1 MTKDLRITMALLV
14 MLLGM
19 TQAHAVAIHASADP
33 VKDEP
38 PITAKDREHWA
49 FQPLAKAGTDASL
62 EKLSPPQSPP
72 ANAVTL
78 IRRVT
83 FDLTGLPPLILD
95 AEKDYEA
102 LVDEL
107 LASPRYG
114 EHWAQWWLDLARFAE
129 TDGFEY
135 DAERGRAWQY
145 RDWVIKALNDDMPF
159 DQFVQQ
165 QIAGDLLPNGDASA
179 TAFLFTVPDMPDL
192 NNQSER
198 RHVLLNDITSTVG
211 AVGLGL
217 TVGCA
222 QCHDHPYD
230 PISQA
235 DFYRLRAF
243 FDNTVLP
250 KERKPLG
257 PNVRI
262 FTEGVPASTVFV
274 RGNFKRPGP
283 EIKPAIPRLFG
294 SLEKPDRAAF
304 AQWLASKDNALFLR
318 AMANRI
324 WQQHFGKPLAAVPGD
339 LGHQGEAPTNPELL
353 DWLAAELPRQ
363 NWSLK
368 KLHKLI
374 VMSPTYRQTSLVV
387 QPSGRSGLPGG
398 LKAEL
403 TPRRLT
409 GEMLRD
415 AMLAVSGQ
423 LNLKSGGPG
432 VRLPMP
438 KEVSDTLLRDQY
450 KITPDL
456 TEHTRRSIYV
466 FARRNVRHPLF
477 DLFDRPDAQISC
489 ALRNESTT
497 APQALTLL
505 NSDFAHDTAAKLA
518 TSLTEKH
525 GSDLRALVSAATQ
538 RCLSRTASEAEI
550 TAGRTFI
557 EQQTKLASSFRGAL
571 ADYCLALLNSNEFIF
586 MD

>member
-1 MTKDLRITMALLV
+1 MKLCGLLLIICF
-14 MLLGM
+14 LLSQ
-19 TQAHAVAIHASADP
+19 QAHAVAIRASADP
-33 VKDEP
+33 VKDER

-49 FQPLAKAGTDASL
+49 FQPLAKAGVDATL
-62 EKLSPPQSPP
+62 VKLSPPQSPP
-72 ANAVTL
+72 ADDATL

-83 FDLTGLPPLILD
+83 FDLAGLPPLNTD
-95 AEKDYEA
+95 TETGRGGDREKDYEA

-135 DAERGRAWQY
+135 DAERSRAWQY

-159 DQFVQQ
+159 DQFVQR
-165 QIAGDLLPNGDASA
+165 QIAGDLMGDEAA

-211 AVGLGL
+211 AIGLGL

-257 PNVRI
+257 PSVRV

-274 RGNFKRPGP
+274 RGDFKRPGP

-339 LGHQGEAPTNPELL
+339 LGHQGEAPTNPALL

-374 VMSPTYRQTSLVV
+374 VMSPTYRQAK
-387 QPSGRSGLPGG
+387 LPQ
-398 LKAEL
+398 
-403 TPRRLT
+403 RRLT

-423 LNLKSGGPG
+423 LNLKAGGPG
-432 VRLPMP
+432 VRLPIP

-450 KITPDL
+450 KVTPDV
-456 TEHTRRSIYV
+456 TEHTRRSIYI

-489 ALRNESTT
+489 ARRNESTT
-497 APQALTLL
+497 APQALALL
-505 NSDFAHDTAAKLA
+505 NSSFAHDTAAKLA
-518 TSLTEKH
+518 TSLSEKH
-525 GSDLRALVSAATQ
+525 GSDTQALISAAS
-538 RCLSRTASEAEI
+538 RLCLSRTANEAEI
-550 TAGRTFI
+550 ATGVAFI
-557 EQQTKLASSFRGAL
+557 EQQTKLASNFQGAL
-571 ADYCLALLNSNEFIF
+571 ADYCLALLNSNEFLF
-586 MD
+586 VD